1 MSRGEM
7 LDDLLARSELA
18 GHLQPSGKQK
28 LSLPNIGAL
37 YAEHFES
44 LAPKQ
49 VKPAGFPCNAA
60 ANTSAVATGQLK
72 HDKP

>member
-1 MSRGEM
+1 LKRNPIEGPFVSRGEM

-37 YAEHFES
+37 YAEHFEH
-44 LAPKQ
+44 LHQ
-49 VKPAGFPCNAA
+49 NR
-60 ANTSAVATGQLK
+60 
-72 HDKP
+72 

>member
-28 LSLPNIGAL
+28 LSLPNVGAL
-37 YAEHFES
+37 YAEDFEH
-44 LAPKQ
+44 LYQ
-49 VKPAGFPCNAA
+49 NR
-60 ANTSAVATGQLK
+60 
-72 HDKP
+72 